1 MNALF
6 KLHPSRIFS
15 ALLFSVYSLAILI
28 VLILP
33 IADWARAA
41 LVVLLLCALVYYLRR
56 NAWLSLPS
64 SPVAIRIAGKDI
76 ALLGR
81 DGSELTGQVWAD
93 SVVTPMLT
101 ILNILPQG
109 KRNMRSVVIF
119 PDSMDAERFRELR
132 VLLKW
137 SAH

>member
-6 KLHPSRIFS
+6 KLRPSRIFS

-56 NAWLSLPS
+56 NAWLSLAS

-76 ALLGR
+76 TLLGR
-81 DGSELTGQVWAD
+81 DGSELAGQVWGD
-93 SVVTPMLT
+93 SLVTPMLT

-137 SAH
+137 NVH

>member
-1 MNALF
+1 MTALF

-33 IADWARAA
+33 IADWGRAA

-76 ALLGR
+76 TLLVR
-81 DGSELTGQVWAD
+81 DGSELTGQVGSD

-109 KRNMRSVVIF
+109 KRIVRSVVIF